1 MVGTTRTV
9 LLPTIVAIVLRVLRR
24 PYLESVTKMPTFLS
38 KMVVALV
45 EHVPEPQSD
54 RVGNAIQITA
64 SGASL
69 AVRRVADNDLP

>member
-1 MVGTTRTV
+1 
-9 LLPTIVAIVLRVLRR
+9 
-24 PYLESVTKMPTFLS
+24 MPTFLS